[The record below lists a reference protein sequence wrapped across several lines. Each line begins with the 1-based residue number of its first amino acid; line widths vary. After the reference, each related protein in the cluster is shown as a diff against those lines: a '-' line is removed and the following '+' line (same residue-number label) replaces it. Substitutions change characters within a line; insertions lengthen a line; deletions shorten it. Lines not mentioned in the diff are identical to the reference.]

1 MQYYVM
7 KTGMEMFDVCRA
19 YGLGLVLDALREEG
33 EEVTSISDSG
43 IYYSVE
49 GAEITKPE
57 IDKLEPYF
65 SPDKSWNK
73 VFLTLGRASC
83 NKKVN
88 IAKIIII
95 NKDKISQ
102 ILENHKK
109 CVAVK
114 DPSNKE
120 TLYQS
125 MDIVGTKGYRVP
137 VRRKAKY
144 TEGSSMKVASE
155 DWALAALGEAHFSIW
170 IWKGGKALTSII
182 PKPERVLI
190 MHWKDIRNS
199 VDQMGVNRTSIS
211 TMLAHLAILLVKE
224 VRERKKSGDPFM
236 DVFSS
241 LIYGAMTKTGN
252 QWKPARGGMFPV
264 DFLYDLIRSDSEI
277 SGDIFELWSHVFRIG
292 NGKGREDLSLT
303 LSEFVAYPTS
313 ESIEKYFKVHLR
325 YLLQDD
331 VPIRAYPDE
340 CIKEILKNVRS

>member
-7 KTGMEMFDVCRA
+7 KTGMEMFDVCHA

-33 EEVTSISDSG
+33 EEVTIISDSG

-65 SPDKSWNK
+65 SPDTSWNK
-73 VFLTLGRASC
+73 VFLTLGQAPRD
-83 NKKVN
+83 KKVN
-88 IAKIIII
+88 TAKTILI
-95 NKDKISQ
+95 NKDKINQ
-102 ILENHKK
+102 ILENRKK

-114 DPSNKE
+114 DSSNKE

-125 MDIVGTKGYRVP
+125 MDLVGTKGYRVP
-137 VRRKAKY
+137 VRNKAAY

-170 IWKGGKALTSII
+170 KGGKALTSII

-190 MHWKDIRNS
+190 MHWKDVRNS
-199 VDQMGVNRTSIS
+199 VDKMRVNRTSIS
-211 TMLAHLAILLVKE
+211 ATLAHLAILLVKE

-292 NGKGREDLSLT
+292 NGKGREDLSFS
-303 LSEFVAYPTS
+303 LSEFIAYPTS

-331 VPIRAYPDE
+331 VPIRAYPDN
-340 CIKEILKNVRS
+340 CIKEIFKNVRS

>member
-33 EEVTSISDSG
+33 EEVTIISDSG

-65 SPDKSWNK
+65 SPDTSWNK
-73 VFLTLGRASC
+73 VFLTLGQAPRD
-83 NKKVN
+83 KKVN
-88 IAKIIII
+88 TAKTILI
-95 NKDKISQ
+95 NKDKINQ

-114 DPSNKE
+114 YSSNKE

-125 MDIVGTKGYRVP
+125 MDLVGTKGYRVP
-137 VRRKAKY
+137 VRNKTAY

-170 IWKGGKALTSII
+170 KGGKALTSII

-190 MHWKDIRNS
+190 MHWNDIRNS
-199 VDQMGVNRTSIS
+199 VDKVGVNRTSIS
-211 TMLAHLAILLVKE
+211 ATLAHLAILLVKE

-241 LIYGAMTKTGN
+241 LIYGAMIKTGN

-264 DFLYDLIRSDSEI
+264 DFLYDLVRSDSEI

-292 NGKGREDLSLT
+292 NGKGREDLSLS
-303 LSEFVAYPTS
+303 LSEFIAYPTS

-325 YLLQDD
+325 YLLQND
-331 VPIRAYPDE
+331 VPIRAYPDK